1 MKTNIKELRKAKG
14 VSIYALAKLTG
25 VTRSY
30 LGKIEKETH
39 EPSFSILKRIAKA
52 LNTTVLQLIKEENGV
67 TIPGQ

>member
-14 VSIYALAKLTG
+14 LSIYSLAKTTG

-52 LNTTVLQLIKEENGV
+52 LETTVLELIKE
-67 TIPGQ
+67 